1 MSNLLPESPNA
12 AVQAWWQAMQN
23 QDLAA
28 LQQLTAEDYLASGG
42 PAGRTTT
49 RDQLLA
55 EAKTF
60 FEETTRIDTW
70 SVEAMSCLDLGTVA
84 VCAYDW
90 AEHGQHAGQAFD
102 LAGTATDVLVR
113 RGAGWVHQ
121 AHHVTLQHPQ
131 AMS

>member
-1 MSNLLPESPNA
+1 MSNPLPESPDA

-23 QDLAA
+23 QDLAT
-28 LQQLTAEDYLASGG
+28 LQQLTAENYLASGG
-42 PAGRTTT
+42 PAGRTTS
-49 RDQLLA
+49 RAQLLA
-55 EAKTF
+55 EATTF
-60 FEETTRIDTW
+60 FGETTRIDTW

-90 AEHGQHAGQAFD
+90 AERGQHAGQAFE

-121 AHHVTLQHPQ
+121 AHHVTLRHP
-131 AMS
+131 

>member
-1 MSNLLPESPNA
+1 
-12 AVQAWWQAMQN
+12 MQD

-55 EAKTF
+55 EANTF
-60 FEETTRIDTW
+60 FGEATRIDSW
-70 SVEAMSCLDLGTVA
+70 SVEAMSCLDLGSVA

-90 AEHGQHAGQAFD
+90 TERGQHAGQPFEF
-102 LAGTATDVLVR
+102 AGTATDVLVR

-121 AHHVTLQHPQ
+121 AHHVSVIRRGRSRAAFTRHIPP
-131 AMS
+131 APRDE

>member
-121 AHHVTLQHPQ
+121 AHHVTLQPPQ

>member
-1 MSNLLPESPNA
+1 MSNPLPESPNA

-60 FEETTRIDTW
+60 FGETTRIDTW
-70 SVEAMSCLDLGTVA
+70 SVEAMSYLDWGPSPSARTTGPSA
-84 VCAYDW
+84 VSTSASPSSW
-90 AEHGQHAGQAFD
+90 QAPLPMSSFVEVPAGCIKPI
-102 LAGTATDVLVR
+102 T
-113 RGAGWVHQ
+113 
-121 AHHVTLQHPQ
+121 
-131 AMS
+131 